1 MNLILTLPL
10 HDLTELIDLIH
21 PLIVVEHL
29 TVQICPIPDKEVIKV
44 YVPADQTARALDVL
58 LTVLDPEDYP
68 EFKMH

>member
-1 MNLILTLPL
+1 MNLILTLPM

-21 PLIVVEHL
+21 PLIVVDHL
-29 TVQICPIPDKEVIKV
+29 TVKICPIPDKEVIKV
-44 YVPADQTARALDVL
+44 YVPVDQTQQALDVL

>member
-29 TVQICPIPDKEVIKV
+29 TVQICPIPDKEVIKS
-44 YVPADQTARALDVL
+44 
-58 LTVLDPEDYP
+58 
-68 EFKMH
+68 

>member
-1 MNLILTLPL
+1 MNLILTLPI

-21 PLIVVEHL
+21 PLIVVDHL
-29 TVQICPIPDKEVIKV
+29 TVQICPIPDDEVIKV
-44 YVPADQTARALDVL
+44 YVPEHQTNQALEVL